1 MLFYASVCA
10 LALLLD
16 HFLGEPKRWH
26 PLIGFAKYAQFWEQ
40 RLYVQPFTNEQS
52 SANSSNHK
60 QQFIRGLICWSLSVL
75 VPVILVAMGLHY
87 LKQLFIDPTDQSF
100 SFERELFWFGLEFIL
115 SALVLYLAIGQN
127 SLAQH
132 AMAVYEPLD
141 QNDMIQARSGLS
153 MIVSRDTQQ
162 LDEEQITTATV
173 ETVIEN
179 THDAVI
185 GPIFWFLVFGIPGI
199 ILFRFSNT
207 LDAMWGYKN
216 AKYEYFGKTAA
227 RMDDFLGYFSA
238 RLTVLLFALKSPKAF
253 LRAIRAV
260 WLFGR
265 KWYSPNAGP
274 VMAAGAGA
282 LNLKLGGNAQYGGT
296 LKPRALLNDG
306 EPVTAQDIKRAVKLM
321 YFSSA
326 ALVVLLF
333 VIAVISIAS
342 AGY

>member
-40 RLYVQPFTNEQS
+40 RLYVQPSTELT
-52 SANSSNHK
+52 SNRI
-60 QQFIRGLICWSLSVL
+60 QQFIRGLMCWALSVL
-75 VPVILVAMGLHY
+75 IPVTLVAVGLY
-87 LKQLFIDPTDQSF
+87 FVESRLVEPTDQVSVF
-100 SFERELFWFGLEFIL
+100 GFLNKSHELLWAVIEFVL
-115 SALVLYLAIGQN
+115 SVLVLYLAIGQN

-141 QNDMIQARSGLS
+141 QDDMTQARNGLS

-199 ILFRFSNT
+199 VLFRFSNT

-238 RLTVLLFALKSPKAF
+238 RLTVLLFALKSPQAF
-253 LRAIRAV
+253 IRTIRAV

-274 VMAAGAGA
+274 VMSAGAGA
-282 LNLKLGGNAQYGGT
+282 LNVKLGGNAQYGGT
-296 LKPRALLNDG
+296 IKQRALLNDG
-306 EPVTAQDIKRAVKLM
+306 EPVTAQDIKCAVKLM

-326 ALVVLLF
+326 ALVVVLLT
-333 VIAVISIAS
+333 IWAVS
-342 AGY
+342 

>member
-1 MLFYASVCA
+1 MLFAASVCA
-10 LALLLD
+10 IALLLD
-16 HFLGEPKRWH
+16 YFLGEPKRWH

-40 RLYVQPFTNEQS
+40 RLYVQPST
-52 SANSSNHK
+52 APSNRK
-60 QQFIRGLICWSLSVL
+60 QQFVRGLMCWSLAVL
-75 VPVILVAMGLHY
+75 LPVSLIAMGLHY
-87 LKQLFIDPTDQSF
+87 LKPLFLDPTDQSF
-100 SFERELFWFGLEFIL
+100 SFAVFIQDGELIWFGLEFIL
-115 SALVLYLAIGQN
+115 SVLVLYLAIGQN

-132 AMAVYEPLD
+132 AMAVYEPLS
-141 QNDMIQARSGLS
+141 QNNMTQARYGLS

-162 LDEEQITTATV
+162 LNEEQITTATV

-199 ILFRFSNT
+199 ILFRLSNT

-216 AKYEYFGKTAA
+216 KKYEYFGKPAA

-253 LRAIRAV
+253 MRVIRAV

-274 VMAAGAGA
+274 VMSAGAGA
-282 LNLKLGGNAQYGGT
+282 INVRLGGNAQYGGI
-296 LKPRALLNDG
+296 LKERALLNDG
-306 EPVTAQDIKRAVKLM
+306 EPVTAHDIKRAVKLM
-321 YFSSA
+321 YFSSV

-333 VIAVISIAS
+333 ATAIVSVAS
-342 AGY
+342 AGS